1 MIPGAP
7 SWALKV
13 APYAAVGALCGVLAW
28 SVNGYRLNSQIGDLR
43 TAHAQ
48 QLQLIAESVAETA
61 RAAQERQLE
70 LTSQIGELNDA
81 HAKRLADLEA
91 ERADVAAGRRVV
103 YVKANC
109 PAVPADG
116 STAASGTA
124 DTTAR
129 LSAEAGQDYLD
140 YKRAYAEQHSLLMKC
155 HAYARKVMESQKEKA
170 R

>member
-1 MIPGAP
+1 MILP

-28 SVNGYRLNSQIGDLR
+28 SVNGYRLNSQIDQLR
-43 TAHAQ
+43 ASHAEQ
-48 QLQLIAESVAETA
+48 MQDIADSVAATA
-61 RAAQERQLE
+61 KAAYDRQLE

-81 HAKRLADLEA
+81 HAKKMADLEA
-91 ERADVAAGRRVV
+91 ERADIAAGRRVV
-103 YVKANC
+103 YVKASC

-124 DTTAR
+124 DTAAR

-140 YKRAYAEQHSLLMKC
+140 YKRAYAEQYSLLLKC
-155 HAYARKVMESQKEKA
+155 HAYANKVMEKA
-170 R
+170 RN

>member
-1 MIPGAP
+1 MIPGLP
-7 SWALKV
+7 SWALKL
-13 APYAAVGALCGVLAW
+13 APYAAAGALCGVLAW
-28 SVNGYRLNSQIGDLR
+28 IANGYRLNSQIDQLR
-43 TAHAQ
+43 ASHAQ
-48 QLQLIAESVAETA
+48 QMQDIADSVAETA
-61 RAAQERQLE
+61 RAAHERQLE

-116 STAASGTA
+116 STAASGTT
-124 DTTAR
+124 DTAAR

-140 YKRAYAEQHSLLMKC
+140 YKRAYAEQYSLLMKC
-155 HAYARKVMESQKEKA
+155 HAYANKVMDKA
-170 R
+170 RN

>member
-1 MIPGAP
+1 MIPA
-7 SWALKV
+7 WVFKA
-13 APYAAVGALCGVLAW
+13 APYAAVGALCGILAW

-48 QLQLIAESVAETA
+48 QLQVIAESAAETA
-61 RAAQERQLE
+61 RAAHERQLE
-70 LTSQIGELNDA
+70 LTRQIGELNDE
-81 HAKRLADLEA
+81 HDKRVADLEA

-116 STAASGTA
+116 STAASGA
-124 DTTAR
+124 SDAAAR

-140 YKRAYAEQHSLLMKC
+140 YKRAYAEQYSLLLKC
-155 HAYARKVMESQKEKA
+155 HAYANKVMEKA
-170 R
+170 RN